1 MDQFLETYS
10 LPRLS
15 QEEMDTLSR
24 PTTSRKTEFVVKKF
38 PVKKKSSTGQFTGK
52 FYQMFKEEITS
63 MLFKVFPQ
71 TEDDKIL
78 PNSF

>member
-24 PTTSRKTEFVVKKF
+24 PTTSRKIEFVIKKS
-38 PVKKKSSTGQFTGK
+38 PVKKSSTGQFTGK
-52 FYQMFKEEITS
+52 FYQMFKEDYTYAFQSIPS
-63 MLFKVFPQ
+63 
-71 TEDDKIL
+71 
-78 PNSF
+78 NRR